1 MANLSKVVNNLRD
14 ERGRVAKEL
23 ERLDEAIALLGKL
36 DVGGAGGRG
45 RGTGMKRRL
54 SAAARRRIAQAQRE
68 RWAKWKQQHKKG
80 SKAA

>member
-1 MANLSKVVNNLRD
+1 MANLSKVVNHLRG
-14 ERGRVAKEL
+14 ERDRVAKEL

-36 DVGGAGGRG
+36 DVSGARGRG
-45 RGTGMKRRL
+45 RGMGMKRRL

-68 RWAKWKQQHKKG
+68 RWAKWKQQQKKS

>member
-1 MANLSKVVNNLRD
+1 MGNLSKVVNNLRD

-36 DVGGAGGRG
+36 DVGGAGRG
-45 RGTGMKRRL
+45 RGAGMKRRL

-68 RWAKWKQQHKKG
+68 RWAKWKQQHKRG